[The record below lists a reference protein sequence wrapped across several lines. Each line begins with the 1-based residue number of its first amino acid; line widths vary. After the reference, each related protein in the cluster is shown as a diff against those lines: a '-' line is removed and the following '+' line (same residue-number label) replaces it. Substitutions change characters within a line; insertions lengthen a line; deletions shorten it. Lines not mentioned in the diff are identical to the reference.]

1 MKGGAASFVPAT
13 PEGLRPSGSGG
24 LSGGPSSPPSQE
36 PTKVA
41 KDSTDTPVVDAT
53 SRLSENN
60 KNKLNKAGKDVG
72 VPALAAASVALS
84 FGFQKHRGLVGMKS
98 GSAAAVAPGIVG
110 GALLPVLVGAVIM
123 YRNKGATKKALTCEK
138 AAKAVADGDPGA
150 GSQANAALAPLTSDE
165 TDEAVVEGV
174 AAGAQAK
181 KAKSEGRSWNP
192 FRDLKFEKP
201 SWKSKSAPAEDEPGS
216 GDTPSTDAD

>member
-1 MKGGAASFVPAT
+1 MKGGT
-13 PEGLRPSGSGG
+13 EGGEDNP
-24 LSGGPSSPPSQE
+24 
-36 PTKVA
+36 VA
-41 KDSTDTPVVDAT
+41 KGGETDV
-53 SRLSENN
+53 SKGLSENN
-60 KNKLNKAGKDVG
+60 KNKLKTAGNRVG

-84 FGFQKHRGLVGMKS
+84 FGFQKHRGLAGMKS

-150 GSQANAALAPLTSDE
+150 GSQANAALATLTSDE

-192 FRDLKFEKP
+192 FRDLKFKKP
-201 SWKSKSAPAEDEPGS
+201 SWNSKSAPAEDEPGS